1 MQRCLWSLKESRQT
15 QKAKLKKV
23 LIITYYWPPSGGA
36 GVQRT
41 LHFAKY
47 LGDYNCTPYVL
58 TVDPAYASYPVID
71 ESLKSIVPSTLNV
84 TYTKSFEALNILSA
98 VAGKD
103 KVPYGGFTN
112 QKKSSFFQD
121 ALKWIRGN
129 FFIPDARIGWIKYA
143 VQKASELIQTH
154 QIDTILISSP
164 PHSSQLI
171 GLKLKKEF
179 PHLKWVADLRD
190 PWTDIYYYKELLH
203 TNWAKKKD
211 LALEKKVLERADSI
225 LVVSNYIKYAFAEK
239 SLKINV
245 DKIHV
250 LPNGF
255 DENDFAK
262 EEIKSEDKF
271 YITYVGTMAD
281 SYKPTVFFESLSKLI
296 SANNL
301 NNLVFRFVGSVPQ
314 HIKDQLQTLNISSE
328 FIGHVKHQDAV
339 KFMKQTNLLL
349 LVIPDAP
356 GSEGILTGKLF
367 EYLGAKK
374 RIIGIGPSNGDAA
387 TIIRSCNAGE
397 MFDRTDKKQLQEWL
411 LNEINHDNRHLIN
424 QAEVSKYTRKELT
437 QQLSSI
443 IFNS

>member
-1 MQRCLWSLKESRQT
+1 
-15 QKAKLKKV
+15 LKKV

-47 LGDYNCTPYVL
+47 LGDYNCIPYLL

-71 ESLKSIVPSTLNV
+71 ESLKSIVPSNLNV

-121 ALKWIRGN
+121 VLKWIRGN
-129 FFIPDARIGWIKYA
+129 FFIPDARVGWVKYA
-143 VQKASELIQTH
+143 TQKAAELIREH
-154 QIDTILISSP
+154 QIDCILISSP

-211 LALEKKVLERADSI
+211 LALEKKVLESADSI
-225 LVVSNYIKYAFAEK
+225 LVVSSYIKYAFAEK
-239 SLKINV
+239 SLKVNV
-245 DKIHV
+245 DKINV

-255 DENDFAK
+255 DENDFLI
-262 EEIKSEDKF
+262 EESKSDDKF

-281 SYKPTVFFESLSKLI
+281 SYKPGVFFEALSKLI
-296 SANNL
+296 TANNL
-301 NNLVFRFVGSVPQ
+301 NHLVFRFVGSVPQ
-314 HIKDQLQTLNISSE
+314 HIKEQLKELKINAE
-328 FIGHVKHQDAV
+328 FIGHVKHQEAV

-356 GSEGILTGKLF
+356 GAEGILTGKLF

-387 TIIRSCNAGE
+387 TILKECNAGV
-397 MFDRTDKKQLQEWL
+397 MFDRSDKNGLFKFLFE
-411 LNEINHDNRHLIN
+411 EIVNDNRHQLN
-424 QAEVSKYTRKELT
+424 NEEVKKYTRKQLAN
-437 QQLSSI
+437 QLSTI
-443 IFNS
+443 ISNL

>member
-1 MQRCLWSLKESRQT
+1 
-15 QKAKLKKV
+15 LKKV

-47 LGDYNCTPYVL
+47 LGDYNCIPYLL

-71 ESLKSIVPSTLNV
+71 ESLKSIVPSNLNV

-112 QKKSSFFQD
+112 QKKSSLFQD
-121 ALKWIRGN
+121 VLKWIRGN
-129 FFIPDARIGWIKYA
+129 FFIPDARIGWVKYA
-143 VQKASELIQTH
+143 TQKAAELIREH
-154 QIDTILISSP
+154 QIDCILISSP

-211 LALEKKVLERADSI
+211 IELEKKVLERADSI

-239 SLKINV
+239 SLKVNV
-245 DKIHV
+245 DKINV

-255 DENDFAK
+255 DENDFLI
-262 EEIKSEDKF
+262 EESKSDDKF

-281 SYKPTVFFESLSKLI
+281 SYKPALFFEALSKLI

-301 NNLVFRFVGSVPQ
+301 NHLVFRFVGSVPQ
-314 HIKDQLQTLNISSE
+314 HIKEQLQELKINAE
-328 FIGHVKHQDAV
+328 FIGHVKHQEAV

-356 GSEGILTGKLF
+356 GAEGILTGKLF

-387 TIIRSCNAGE
+387 TILKECNAGV
-397 MFDRTDKKQLQEWL
+397 MFDRSDKNGLFKFLFE
-411 LNEINHDNRHLIN
+411 EIVNDNRHQLN
-424 QAEVSKYTRKELT
+424 NEEVKKYTRKQLAN
-437 QQLSSI
+437 QLSTI
-443 IFNS
+443 ISNL

>member
-1 MQRCLWSLKESRQT
+1 M
-15 QKAKLKKV
+15 KKV

-47 LGDYNCTPYVL
+47 LGDYNCIPYLL

-71 ESLKSIVPSTLNV
+71 ESLKSIVPSNLNV

-112 QKKSSFFQD
+112 QKKSSLFQD
-121 ALKWIRGN
+121 VLKWIRGN
-129 FFIPDARIGWIKYA
+129 FFIPDARIGWVKYA
-143 VQKASELIQTH
+143 TQKAAELIREH
-154 QIDTILISSP
+154 QIDCILISSP

-211 LALEKKVLERADSI
+211 IELEKKVLERADSI

-239 SLKINV
+239 SLKVNV
-245 DKIHV
+245 DKINV

-255 DENDFAK
+255 DENDFLI
-262 EEIKSEDKF
+262 EESKSDDKF

-281 SYKPTVFFESLSKLI
+281 SYKPALFFEALSKLI

-301 NNLVFRFVGSVPQ
+301 NHLVFRFVGSVPQ
-314 HIKDQLQTLNISSE
+314 HIKEQLQELKINAE
-328 FIGHVKHQDAV
+328 FIGHVKHQEAV

-356 GSEGILTGKLF
+356 GAEGILTGKLF

-387 TIIRSCNAGE
+387 TILKECNAGV
-397 MFDRTDKKQLQEWL
+397 MFDRSDKNGLFKFLFE
-411 LNEINHDNRHLIN
+411 EIVNDNRHQLN
-424 QAEVSKYTRKELT
+424 NEEVKKYTRKQLAN
-437 QQLSSI
+437 QLSTI
-443 IFNS
+443 ISNL